1 MPTTFRDYHPDQPIM
16 MPPDVREWLPAD
28 DLCYQVSDLVDA
40 MDLAAFYAPY
50 AGDGRRNRPY
60 EPALMVK
67 LLLYGY
73 AVGVF
78 SSRRIERALQRDV
91 GFRYLAA
98 GNLPRHRTICEF
110 RRRHLDDFKDL
121 FVQVVR
127 VARELGL
134 TKLGTLAIDSSK
146 VKASASRRKAM
157 TYSRMLEQ
165 ERKLREEI
173 AGLLERAEAIDAA
186 EDELYGED
194 SDGGDE
200 IPEELRRRSDR
211 LQAIAAAK
219 QRLEEKARRFDEKRG
234 RKPGQKRNPRG
245 GAPYKRPYG
254 EPDPGAQHNFTDPE
268 SSIMNTSTEGF
279 QQAYNA
285 QAAVDGESRLIVA
298 VDVTGSA
305 SDAGQLANM
314 LERTGNNTGL
324 APAVVLADSVINV
337 NYSVRFCDNQF
348 GRFIDMTFWY
358 WRCQIGHGST
368 SRITKDTDH
377 ARQAPG
383 HRRGGGGHE
392 RAQRS
397 TLAQRQAPIREEA
410 TKTALAHPS
419 GSVRRSLGRA
429 DRPAAGGRPGRG
441 AGGQHD
447 PGVAQSPP
455 SGPVL
460 HFAAAHP
467 AAPDPALAG
476 A

>member
-110 RRRHLDDFKDL
+110 RRRHLGDFMDL
-121 FVQVVR
+121 FVQVVGI
-127 VARELGL
+127 ARELGL

-324 APAVVLADSVINV
+324 APAVVLADSGYADEKVFRSLEEKGIEAYV
-337 NYSVRFCDNQF
+337 AQGREGRTGRPVRGAARARMAARISTAEGRKLYAARKHIAEPPFGWIKQVLGFRRFSVRGLDKVRGEWTLVCLALN
-348 GRFIDMTFWY
+348 
-358 WRCQIGHGST
+358 
-368 SRITKDTDH
+368 
-377 ARQAPG
+377 ARRLNAVK
-383 HRRGGGGHE
+383 
-392 RAQRS
+392 A
-397 TLAQRQAPIREEA
+397 
-410 TKTALAHPS
+410 
-419 GSVRRSLGRA
+419 
-429 DRPAAGGRPGRG
+429 
-441 AGGQHD
+441 
-447 PGVAQSPP
+447 
-455 SGPVL
+455 
-460 HFAAAHP
+460 
-467 AAPDPALAG
+467 
-476 A
+476 